1 MKDKRQIEIRKNK
14 KEDKV
19 MKCKEKNYNP
29 CAENKELGKTRKM
42 TCEVCGRIFY
52 DYEGGRGGRNPDP
65 LRYDS
70 CCPVCDEFIVI
81 PARAMISV
89 IAKEVQEGRGAEREE
104 ILAEENR
111 KLEKMRR
118 NKNAN

>member
-1 MKDKRQIEIRKNK
+1 
-14 KEDKV
+14 

-29 CAENKELGKTRKM
+29 CAKDEDLRRTRKL
-42 TCEVCGRIFY
+42 TCEVCGRTY
-52 DYEGGRGGRNPDP
+52 YGYKGGLEGSNPDP
-65 LRYDS
+65 LKYKS
-70 CCPVCDEFIVI
+70 CCPVCNEFIVI

-111 KLEKMRR
+111 KIEKMRR

>member
-1 MKDKRQIEIRKNK
+1 MEVRKNK

-29 CAENKELGKTRKM
+29 CAKDEELRRTRKL
-42 TCEVCGRIFY
+42 TCEVCGRTY
-52 DYEGGRGGRNPDP
+52 YGYKGGLEGSNPDP
-65 LRYDS
+65 LKYKS
-70 CCPVCDEFIVI
+70 CCPVCNEFIVI